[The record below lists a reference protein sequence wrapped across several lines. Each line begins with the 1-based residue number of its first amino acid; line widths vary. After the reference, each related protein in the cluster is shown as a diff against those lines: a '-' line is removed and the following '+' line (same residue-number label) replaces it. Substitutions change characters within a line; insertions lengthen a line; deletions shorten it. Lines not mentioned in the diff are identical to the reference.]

1 VIAEAHKHLPIA
13 QFLAQISQSL
23 SKQNNLVLQAEPG
36 AGKSTALPLSL
47 IESEWLDGRKVI
59 MLEPRRVAAKS
70 IAHYLA
76 GLLGERVGQRIGY
89 QIKNERKI
97 SSETI
102 LEIVTEGIL
111 TRRLQNDP
119 ELEDVA
125 LIIFDEFHERSLH
138 GDLSLLLSLEV
149 QQTIREDLK
158 LLVMSA
164 TIDTQ
169 MISNYLGGAAIVE
182 CPGRTFP
189 VALSYRAASQQRLS
203 DQVTQALRSVMGQS
217 ATGDVLVFLPG
228 QADIKR
234 CIEAVQSILNDPN
247 WLLLPLYGGL
257 SLMQQEQALVPDPAG
272 KRRVVFTTNIAETSL
287 TIEGVT
293 TVIDSGLEKEL
304 LYDPASGMTRLETVY
319 ISKASAE
326 QRAGRAGRTQ
336 AGECIRLWGE
346 DKQRSLR
353 EFQTEEIISA
363 DLTGLLLEL
372 CQWGS
377 SEFSEINW
385 LTPPPRAHYDS
396 AKAMLTSLGM
406 LEEGGLTELGN
417 RAVSIGL
424 PPRLAAML
432 LQAEGVLEQS
442 IACDLAALLA
452 DRDIFQ
458 QFSHQRTGVDITERL
473 LAVQDYR
480 IDRKAAL
487 KNYPIKRA
495 AMEQLLVSAKTYRRT
510 LKLDKEQAGYTLGD
524 LQSLVGK
531 LLLFAYPDRLAKQR
545 TNTEGRYQLANGRGV
560 FLFDDDPLWG
570 REWLVVADCDAQKKE
585 GRIYNAAEISF
596 DIIEAALKD
605 RIHSEESYSFD
616 KDKQKV
622 RGSRSLKY
630 AALVL
635 KSTVLTD
642 VPKEQFQECLKQVL
656 KQTGLSLLKW
666 TDKCEALISRV
677 QWLGEHMD
685 SFPDISKAILADTV
699 DKWLLPYLTSVN
711 STAEL
716 KRVNIY
722 DLLLGMLSW
731 DEQQLL
737 DKEAPTH
744 YKAPSGKTV
753 PITYDPQQGPIVS
766 VQLQELFGEV
776 DTPMIAGGRVAIR
789 FELLSPARRP
799 IQTTSDLGNFW
810 KTSYFEVAKEMRGKY
825 PKHRW
830 PEEPLLEKAGRSI
843 KRKPKLEL

>member
-1 VIAEAHKHLPIA
+1 MIAEAHKQLPIA

-47 IESEWLDGRKVI
+47 IESEWLDGRKII

-89 QIKNERKI
+89 QIKNDRKI
-97 SSETI
+97 SGETV

-164 TIDTQ
+164 TIDTR
-169 MISNYLGGAAIVE
+169 MISNYLGGAEIIE

-189 VALSYRAASQQRLS
+189 VDISYRAASQQRLS
-203 DQVTQALRSVMGQS
+203 DQVTQALRGVINQS

-234 CIEAVQSILNDPN
+234 CIEAAQSILNDQN

-257 SLMQQEQALVPDPAG
+257 SLAQQEQALVPDPAG

-353 EFQTEEIISA
+353 EFQTEEILSA

-377 SEFSEINW
+377 TEFSEINW
-385 LTPPPRAHYDS
+385 LTPPPRPHYDS

-417 RAVSIGL
+417 QAVSIGL
-424 PPRLAAML
+424 SPRLAAML
-432 LQAEGVLEQS
+432 LQAKGVLEQS

-458 QFSHQRTGVDITERL
+458 HSSQQRSGVDITERL

-480 IDRKAAL
+480 SDRKAAL
-487 KNYPIKRA
+487 KSYPIKRA
-495 AMEQLLVSAKTYRRT
+495 AMEQLLVSAKAYRRT
-510 LKLDKEQAGYTLGD
+510 LRLDKEQAGCSLSD
-524 LQSLVGK
+524 LQSSVGK
-531 LLLFAYPDRLAKQR
+531 LLLFAYPDRLAQQR
-545 TNTEGRYQLANGRGV
+545 ANTEGRYQLANGRGV

-570 REWLVVADCDAQKKE
+570 RERLVVADCDAQKKE

-596 DIIEAALKD
+596 DIIESALKD
-605 RIHSEESYSFD
+605 RIHFEESYSFD
-616 KDKQKV
+616 KDKQKI

-642 VPKEQFQECLKQVL
+642 VPKEQFQACLKQVL

-677 QWLGEHMD
+677 QWLGEHME
-685 SFPDISKAILADTV
+685 SFPDISKSSLADTV
-699 DKWLLPYLTSVN
+699 DEWLLPYLNGVN
-711 STAEL
+711 SIAEL

-737 DKEAPTH
+737 EKEAPTH
-744 YKAPSGKTV
+744 YKAPSGKSV
-753 PITYDPQQGPIVS
+753 SITYDPQQGPIVS
-766 VQLQELFGEV
+766 LQLQELFGEI

-810 KTSYFEVAKEMRGKY
+810 KTSYFEVAKEMRGRY

-843 KRKPKLEL
+843 KRK

>member
-1 VIAEAHKHLPIA
+1 MTSEASTLPIA
-13 QFLAQISQSL
+13 EFLPQINQLL
-23 SKQNNLVLQAEPG
+23 SRESSLVLQAEPG
-36 AGKSTALPLSL
+36 AGKSTAFPLSL
-47 IESEWLDGRKVI
+47 INAEWLNGKKII

-76 GLLGERVGQRIGY
+76 SQLGEKVGQRVGY
-89 QIKNERKI
+89 QIKNDRKV
-97 SSETI
+97 SSETV

-111 TRRLQNDP
+111 TRRLQHDP
-119 ELEDVA
+119 EIDDIA

-138 GDLSLLLSLEV
+138 GDLALLLSLEI

-169 MISNYLGGAAIVE
+169 MIADYLGGAEIIE
-182 CPGRTFP
+182 CPGRTYP
-189 VALSYRAASQQRLS
+189 VDISYRAGGQDRLS
-203 DQVTQALRSVMGQS
+203 DQVARAIQSVANES

-257 SLMQQEQALVPDPAG
+257 SLTQQEQALVPDPAG

-377 SEFSEINW
+377 SDFSEINW

-424 PPRLAAML
+424 SPRLAAML

-458 QFSHQRTGVDITERL
+458 HSAHQRSGVDITERL

-510 LKLDKEQAGYTLGD
+510 LKLGKEQAGYTLGD
-524 LQSLVGK
+524 LQSSVGK

-605 RIHSEESYSFD
+605 RIHSEENYSFD
-616 KDKQKV
+616 KEKQKI

-685 SFPDISKAILADTV
+685 SFPDISKASLADTV
-699 DKWLLPYLTSVN
+699 DKWLLPYLSSVN
-711 STAEL
+711 SIAEL

-753 PITYDPQQGPIVS
+753 PIIYDPQQGPIVS

-843 KRKPKLEL
+843 KRKPKSEL

>member
-1 VIAEAHKHLPIA
+1 VIAEAHTQLPIA

-47 IESEWLDGRKVI
+47 IESEWLDGRKII

-76 GLLGERVGQRIGY
+76 GLLDERVGQRIGY

-97 SSETI
+97 SSETV

-164 TIDTQ
+164 TIDTR
-169 MISNYLGGAAIVE
+169 MIADYLGGAEIVE

-189 VALSYRAASQQRLS
+189 VDLSYRAASQQRLS
-203 DQVTQALRSVMGQS
+203 DQVTQALRGVMNQT

-234 CIEAVQSILNDPN
+234 CIEAVQSILNDQN

-257 SLMQQEQALVPDPAG
+257 SLAQQEQALVPDPAG

-377 SEFSEINW
+377 SDFSEINW

-424 PPRLAAML
+424 SPRLAAML

-458 QFSHQRTGVDITERL
+458 HSAHQRSGVDITERL

-510 LKLDKEQAGYTLGD
+510 LKLDKELAGYTLGN
-524 LQSLVGK
+524 LQSSVGK

-596 DIIEAALKD
+596 DIIETALKD
-605 RIHSEESYSFD
+605 RIHSEENYSFD
-616 KDKQKV
+616 KDKQKI

-685 SFPDISKAILADTV
+685 SFPDISKASLADTV
-699 DKWLLPYLTSVN
+699 DKWLLPYLSSVN
-711 STAEL
+711 SIAEL

-753 PITYDPQQGPIVS
+753 PIIYDPQQGPIVS

-810 KTSYFEVAKEMRGKY
+810 KTSYFEVAKEMRGRY

-843 KRKPKLEL
+843 KRK